1 MSASPQQD
9 LYTRLDTWLGK
20 LVEVQ
25 RAKVLRTARELNPRV
40 TPEDILNPHDFPELM
55 ADSTFNFEDGHL
67 AGLISA
73 QISLRSEFNRYLQEQ
88 GQT

>member
-1 MSASPQQD
+1 MSATLQQA
-9 LYTRLDTWLGK
+9 LYDRLDGWLSK
-20 LVEVQ
+20 MVAAQ

-73 QISLRSEFNRYLQEQ
+73 QISLRAEYHRFLEEQ
-88 GQT
+88 DQG

>member
-1 MSASPQQD
+1 MSSPSQQE
-9 LYTRLDTWLGK
+9 LFNRLDTWLGK

-25 RAKVLRTARELNPRV
+25 RAKVLRTAREINPRV

-73 QISLRSEFNRYLQEQ
+73 QISLRSEYHRYLQEQ
-88 GQT
+88 ERP